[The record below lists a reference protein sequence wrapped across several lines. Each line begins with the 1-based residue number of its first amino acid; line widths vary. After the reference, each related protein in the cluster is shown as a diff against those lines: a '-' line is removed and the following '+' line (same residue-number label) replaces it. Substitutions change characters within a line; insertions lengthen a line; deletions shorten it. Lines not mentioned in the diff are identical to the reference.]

1 MNEEL
6 EPVLVGEVDDIEV
19 GTVENFE
26 HEEIIY
32 AIYRL
37 ESGFFATQGNCHCED
52 HTLLGESSIEGEELE
67 CPSCG
72 NTFSIVSGD
81 STEDLDQM
89 PLKIFDI
96 TEEEGSLYLNL

>member
-6 EPVLVGEVDDIEV
+6 EPILIGEVDDIEV

-26 HEEIIY
+26 HEEINY

-37 ESGFFATQGNCHCED
+37 ESGFYATQGNCPCVERS
-52 HTLLGESSIEGEELE
+52 LLSEVE

-96 TEEEGSLYLNL
+96 TEVDGSLYLNL